1 MPDLAC
7 AQSSHRAEKWVLC
20 ATENITWLRNARGG
34 MCPDVNSVRRH
45 GGAAQPENN
54 PTPHVKRI
62 PRFLHWRRNSR
73 NVKRQEVYM
82 GHPLRPPLIWGADFR
97 PRIAWRFWL
106 RAKRPISSVSVSS
119 STKTAFRSG
128 RATTC
133 LSSARLLREEVRLA
147 TDVPVGFAGGEGKF
161 TAFYTGCLSSSFI
174 AGGRFGGSGGGALDF
189 AETRGEVPPDG
200 KPDGA
205 LFPER
210 GRF

>member
-1 MPDLAC
+1 MGA
-7 AQSSHRAEKWVLC
+7 LC
-20 ATENITWLRNARGG
+20 ATANIIRRRNARGG
-34 MCPDVNSVRRH
+34 MRPDVNSVRRH
-45 GGAAQPENN
+45 GSAVKPENN
-54 PTPHVKRI
+54 PTPQFQRI
-62 PRFLHWRRNSR
+62 PRFLYWRRNSR
-73 NVKRQEVYM
+73 NVKRQGVYM
-82 GHPLRPPLIWGADFR
+82 SHPLRPLLLWGADFR

-128 RATTC
+128 RATTY
-133 LSSARLLREEVRLA
+133 LSSARLLRGEVRLA
-147 TDVPVGFAGGEGKF
+147 TDIPVGIAGGEGKF
-161 TAFYTGCLSSSFI
+161 TAFYTGCLSSSVI

-189 AETRGEVPPDG
+189 AQTRGEVPPDG